1 MSIDVARARIDTP
14 GCEGRAHLNN
24 AGAALPPSVVT
35 DTLIRHL
42 RAEALNGGYEAETEA
57 APRIAAVYDSLA
69 RLLNADSADI
79 ALTDSATTSW
89 QAIFYSLPFGEGDRI
104 LTCRTEYTSNAIS
117 YLQIARRTGAT
128 VEFVGNDESGQLDV
142 TDLARRLD
150 DRVKLIAVTHVPSH
164 TGLVNPVEE
173 VGKLAEQAG
182 VPFLVDA
189 CQSAGQVDL
198 DVRAIRCDALSGTG
212 RKYLRGPRGTGFLY
226 VHPRLRAAIEPSRL
240 DMHSAD
246 WTAQDTYRV
255 RDDAKRFES
264 WESNVAGRLGLGAA
278 VDYALSW
285 GVPAIEERVAGLAEG
300 LRTAL
305 RDIPGVTVL
314 DRGVRR
320 CGIVSFTVEG
330 VPAAEAQERLLAAGV
345 NTSVALG
352 DNNQYDLVPR
362 GVADLVRASVHYY
375 NTDEELAKLVD
386 VVAGPGAPAAR

>member
-1 MSIDVARARIDTP
+1 MSIDVARARADTP
-14 GCEGRAHLNN
+14 GCADVAHLNN
-24 AGAALPPSVVT
+24 AGASLPPAVVT
-35 DTLIRHL
+35 DTVVAHL
-42 RAEALNGGYEAETEA
+42 RAEATGGGYEAEDDA

-69 RLLNADSADI
+69 TLLGADSDDI

-89 QAIFYSLPFGEGDRI
+89 QSIFYSLPFTEGDRI

-142 TDLARRLD
+142 ADVARRLD

-212 RKYLRGPRGTGFLY
+212 RKYLRAPRGTGFLY

-246 WTAQDTYRV
+246 WTAQDAYRV

-264 WESNVAGRLGLGAA
+264 WESNVAGRLGLGVA
-278 VDYALSW
+278 VDYTLSL
-285 GVPAIEERVAGLAEG
+285 GVPAIEERVAALAER
-300 LRTAL
+300 LRAAL
-305 RDIPGVTVL
+305 GDIPGVTVL

-320 CGIVSFTVEG
+320 CGIVSFTVDG
-330 VPAAEAQERLLAAGV
+330 VPAEQAHARLAAAGV

-352 DNNQYDLVPR
+352 GNNQYDLVPR
-362 GVADLVRASVHYY
+362 GVTDLVRASVHYF

-386 VVAGPGAPAAR
+386 LVGSW